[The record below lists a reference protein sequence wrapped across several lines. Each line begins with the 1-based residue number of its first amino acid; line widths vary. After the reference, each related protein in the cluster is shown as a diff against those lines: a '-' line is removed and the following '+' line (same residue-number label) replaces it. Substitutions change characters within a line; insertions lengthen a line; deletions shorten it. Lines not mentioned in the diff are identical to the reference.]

1 MGYKVFIEKLAQK
14 ELLNIPKN
22 DQNRIIE
29 AIQALSKNPRPHNVK
44 KLSGREAWRIRVG
57 KYRIIYEIDDGK
69 LTILIILVGHR
80 KEIYRK

>member
-69 LTILIILVGHR
+69 LTILVILVGHR

>member
-29 AIQALSKNPRPHNVK
+29 AIQALSKNPRPHHVK

-69 LTILIILVGHR
+69 LTILVILVGHR
-80 KEIYRK
+80 KEVYRK

>member
-29 AIQALSKNPRPHNVK
+29 AIQALSKNPRPH
-44 KLSGREAWRIRVG
+44 
-57 KYRIIYEIDDGK
+57 
-69 LTILIILVGHR
+69 
-80 KEIYRK
+80 